1 MTTCTCNH
9 SSRPTLNGALRTDP
23 TRTLSLRRSFMADI
37 QRRFDALKKEV
48 IYAVDTLDVFGLGE
62 RSHQLNI
69 NILTTN
75 LEPRQFEF
83 AHSDQK
89 IDQFMKWLDEM
100 TKKHILTVTSRTDFR
115 VGEKP
120 WTNLYIQSA
129 YQRGISRAR
138 AELRRKGYDVPS
150 AFGATQIEGARITA
164 AFNQPFHADRVA
176 MIYTRTFN
184 ELKGITG
191 AMSQQMS
198 RVLAQGM
205 AEGKNPYAMARE
217 LSDRIDAI
225 GVNRGK
231 TLARTEVVSAHHQAT
246 INEYEQWGVQGVDV
260 QAEWL
265 TAGFGVCPRCA
276 PLQGKVFSLQEIRGM
291 IPRHP
296 NCRCVA
302 LPVVNPQKAA
312 RASQEPRAPRA
323 PRVPSWQ
330 KTWKKLPDNVKF
342 FAKRNPSD
350 DIYDKIDEAKDCYL
364 DLANRYPGIKRVLHQ
379 TKLDTFVINS
389 DSIREVPNG
398 RVLGTYLNTNNSIE
412 IAGLLET
419 QSTYRLGPGVFNTAT
434 SFLGSIRHELG
445 HHIHYNCD
453 IIAKGKG
460 FKWLGPDKYTSAMAD
475 LYRSGIA
482 DEVCAY
488 AKTNEKEL
496 FATCFTVF
504 TDPTYKGDLP
514 KELHDFFIDLLS

>member
-1 MTTCTCNH
+1 METCTCNH
-9 SSRPTLNGALRTDP
+9 TSRFTVNGVLRSDP
-23 TRTLSLRRSFMADI
+23 TRTLSLRRRFVVEMD
-37 QRRFDALKKEV
+37 QRFRAFAKEV
-48 IYAVDTLDVFGLGE
+48 ETAVVDLDVFGLGE
-62 RSHQLNI
+62 RSHQLNV
-69 NILTTN
+69 LKVN

-83 AHSDQK
+83 THSDQK

-100 TKKHILTVTSRTDFR
+100 VKKHILTVTSRTDFR

-138 AELRRKGYDVPS
+138 TELRRKGYNVPS
-150 AFGATQIEGARITA
+150 AFGATRIDGDHVTA

-184 ELKGITG
+184 ELKGVTD

-198 RVLAQGM
+198 RVLAQGL
-205 AEGKNPYAMARE
+205 AEGRNPYTLARE
-217 LSDRIDAI
+217 LSGRIDAI
-225 GVNRGK
+225 GKNRAR

-246 INEYEQWGVQGVDV
+246 INEYEQWGVQGVNV

-265 TAGFGVCPRCA
+265 TAGFGVCPSCA
-276 PLQGKVFSLQEIRGM
+276 PLQGRVFSLQEIRGM

-296 NCRCVA
+296 NCRCCA
-302 LPVVNPQKAA
+302 LPVVNPQKAT
-312 RASQEPRAPRA
+312 RASGQTRAPRA
-323 PRVPSWQ
+323 PRIPSWQ
-330 KTWKKLPDNVKF
+330 KTWKKLPDNIKF
-342 FAKRNPSD
+342 FAKKNPSD
-350 DIYDKIDEAKDCYL
+350 DTYNKIDDIKDCYL
-364 DLANRYPGIKRVLHQ
+364 DLANRFLGIKRVLHQ
-379 TKLDTFVINS
+379 TNLDTFVVNS
-389 DSIREVPNG
+389 NSIRDLPNG
-398 RVLGTYLNTNNSIE
+398 RVLGAYQRMGNNIE
-412 IAGLLET
+412 VAGLLET

-434 SFLGSIRHELG
+434 SFLGSVRHELG

-460 FKWLGPDKYTSAMAD
+460 LGPDLYINKMFD
-475 LYRSGIA
+475 LYNSGIA
-482 DEVCAY
+482 DKVCAY

-504 TDPTYKGDLP
+504 TDPLYEGDLP
-514 KELHDFFIDLLS
+514 KELHDFFVELLS